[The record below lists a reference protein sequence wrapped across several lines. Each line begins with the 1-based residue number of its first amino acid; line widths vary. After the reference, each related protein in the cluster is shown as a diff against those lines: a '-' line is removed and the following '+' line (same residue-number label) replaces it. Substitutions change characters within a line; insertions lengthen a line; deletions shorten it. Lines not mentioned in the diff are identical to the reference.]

1 MKSCK
6 QIIDLIETLEDEDN
20 LYFVME
26 IAELGELKGIIEKC
40 RKLRSETNKD
50 TRIDRDYAKYI
61 VGQIVLGLEAMHKA
75 NWAHRDLKPQ
85 NILVT
90 KDF

>member
-1 MKSCK
+1 
-6 QIIDLIETLEDEDN
+6 
-20 LYFVME
+20 ME
-26 IAELGELKGIIEKC
+26 IAELNLEEIMEKC

-50 TRIDRDYAKYI
+50 TRIDQDYAKYI

-75 NWAHRDLKPQ
+75 NWAHRDLKPK
-85 NILVT
+85 NIVVT